1 MSLYNMLNGVNPA
14 TLHILPMLGKHP
26 DEYPR
31 FRDCFVGQLNNDEN
45 EIDQF
50 GIPKKKIEINKD
62 ERQISIYT
70 RVGGGNREG
79 YIKEIEQLRKM
90 PGYVT
95 DYDDDFDN
103 TYATFV
109 FKIPEKWH
117 KDYDRILEDKPISQE
132 YKNQIIKVF
141 PKLKKEVEKLEVIK
155 NNE

>member
-31 FRDCFVGQLNNDEN
+31 FRDCFVGQLENDKELV
-45 EIDQF
+45 DQF
-50 GIPKKKIEINKD
+50 GIPEMKSKINKD

-109 FKIPEKWH
+109 FKIPKKWY
-117 KDYDRILEDKPISQE
+117 KDYDRITKDELISQE
-132 YKNQIIKVF
+132 YKDQMIKVF
-141 PKLKKEVEKLEVIK
+141 PKLKKEIEKLEVIK